1 MHASYRHSHGTS
13 AILLTMNIT
22 LIGYRGSGKSTIG
35 KRLADLLAMD
45 FLDTDLLIT
54 AHAHKTIKEIF
65 EAEGE
70 TGFRDRESAAIRE
83 AAARSNTVI
92 AAGGGAILRPENVAA
107 LKTAG
112 KIVWLQ
118 ADPHTLHARIH
129 ADPATAA
136 TRPNLTH
143 LGGTLDEIRSILEK
157 RTPLYSAAADHIL
170 DIARISP
177 EEAAIT
183 LKRLLH

>member
-1 MHASYRHSHGTS
+1 
-13 AILLTMNIT
+13 MNIT

-54 AHAHKTIKEIF
+54 AHADKTIKEIF

-70 TGFRDRESAAIRE
+70 SGFRDRESAAIRE
-83 AAARSNTVI
+83 AAARTNTII

-107 LKTAG
+107 LKASG

-118 ADPHTLHARIH
+118 ADPETLHARIH

-136 TRPNLTH
+136 NRPNLTP
-143 LGGTLDEIRSILEK
+143 LSGSIDEIRSILEK
-157 RTPLYSAAADHIL
+157 RTPLYAAAADLTL
-170 DIARISP
+170 DISRISP
-177 EEAAIT
+177 DQAAST
-183 LKRLLH
+183 LKKGLR